1 MVRFFWLP
9 ENRDGYN
16 PALSSDPAA
25 GREAAPMRSTGSPRH
40 MEPSTRSNNFLRA
53 IIADDLASGR
63 VQRVVTRFP
72 PEPNGYLHIGHAKS
86 ISVNFGLAEEFGGVC
101 HLRFDDT
108 NPEKENQ
115 EYIESIQEDVR
126 WLGYRWHGPVRFASA
141 YFEQLYAW
149 AEYLVEQ
156 GRAYVCDLSPEQARQ
171 FRGTLTEPG
180 RDSPWRER
188 PAAENLDLLRRM
200 RAGEFADGA
209 RALRAKIDM
218 AHPNM
223 NLRDPILYR
232 IRRARHHQTGDRWC
246 IYPTYD
252 FAHGQEDA
260 IEGITHSICTLEFED
275 HRPLYDWFIDNLP
288 VAARPRQYEF
298 GRLNTSYTVTSKR
311 KLKQLV
317 DEGIVDGWDDPRMPT
332 VAGMRRRGFT
342 PAAIRQFCEMVGTTR
357 SDGVVDV
364 AMLEHAI
371 RDDLNRNAP
380 RAMCVLRPLRLRL
393 RNLAA
398 VPGPLRAP
406 AHPGRD
412 DLGERLLPFSAQLYI
427 DREDFRE
434 EANKKFKRLV
444 LGKRVRLRNAYVI
457 EAVDVERDAQGEI
470 SAVIAD
476 VVEGTL
482 GADPPDGVKARGVI
496 HWVEAGS
503 AVPGTLR
510 LYDRLF
516 TDPAPD
522 RGGEDFHRFLNPESL
537 TVLEGVLLEP
547 GLARA
552 QPEARFQFEREGY
565 FVADRH
571 EHSEAHPVFNQT
583 IGLRDVWA
591 TRGGA

>member
-1 MVRFFWLP
+1 M
-9 ENRDGYN
+9 E
-16 PALSSDPAA
+16 SSTPV
-25 GREAAPMRSTGSPRH
+25 
-40 MEPSTRSNNFLRA
+40 NNFLRS
-53 IIADDLASGR
+53 IIAEDLAESR
-63 VQRVVTRFP
+63 VQQLVTRFP

-86 ISVNFGLAEEFGGVC
+86 ISVNFGLAQEFGGRC

-115 EYIESIQEDVR
+115 EFIESIQADVR
-126 WLGYRWHGPVRFASA
+126 WLGYEWHGPVRYASS
-141 YFEQLYAW
+141 YFDQLYEW

-156 GRAYVCDLSPEQARQ
+156 GKAYVCDLSPEEAREY
-171 FRGTLTEPG
+171 RGTLTEAG
-180 RDSPWRER
+180 RNSPWRER
-188 PAAENLDLLRRM
+188 PVQENLDLLRRM
-200 RAGEFADGA
+200 REGEFEDGS
-209 RALRAKIDM
+209 RVLRARIDM

-223 NLRDPILYR
+223 NMRDPILYR

-260 IEGITHSICTLEFED
+260 IECITHSICTLEFED

-288 VAARPRQYEF
+288 VASRPRQYEF

-317 DEGIVDGWDDPRMPT
+317 DDGIVSGWDDPRMPT
-332 VAGMRRRGFT
+332 VAGMRRRGYT
-342 PAAIRQFCEMVGTTR
+342 PAAIREFCERVGTTR

-380 RAMCVLRPLRLRL
+380 RAMCVLRPLPLRL
-393 RNLAA
+393 RNLTAA
-398 VPGPLRAP
+398 HDSLSAP
-406 AHPGRD
+406 AHPSRE
-412 DLGERLLPFSAQLYI
+412 DLGERKLPFSAELFI

-434 EANKKFKRLV
+434 EANKKYKRLV

-457 EAVDVERDAQGEI
+457 EAVDVERDADGAV

-482 GADPPDGVKARGVI
+482 GADPGDGVKPKGVI
-496 HWVEAGS
+496 HWVEAHS
-503 AVPGTLR
+503 SVPVTLR

-516 TDPAPD
+516 THEAPD
-522 RGGEDFHRFLNPESL
+522 RSGESFLEHLNPDSL
-537 TVLEGVLLEP
+537 TVVEGARLEAAAAAAPAES
-547 GLARA
+547 
-552 QPEARFQFEREGY
+552 RFQFEREGY
-565 FVADRH
+565 FVADRKDH
-571 EHSEAHPVFNQT
+571 TAERPVFNQT

-591 TRGGA
+591 SRGAAQ